1 MSRVQ
6 YSFDS
11 HLAAALADP
20 DLRAPR
26 APATRKFSSSRHMR
40 KLMETLGLFA
50 LGFGSSS
57 LLIHLAVGFFLASR
71 MSSVLSVAYM

>member
-11 HLAAALADP
+11 HLAAALANP

-26 APATRKFSSSRHMR
+26 AQATKSSSRRQMR
-40 KLMETLGLFA
+40 QLMETLGLFA
-50 LGFGSSS
+50 FGFGSSS
-57 LLIHLAVGFFLASR
+57 LLIHVAVGFFVASR
-71 MSSVLSVAYM
+71 MSSLFSAVSM

>member
-11 HLAAALADP
+11 HLAAALANSE
-20 DLRAPR
+20 LRAPR
-26 APATRKFSSSRHMR
+26 APATQKSSSRRYMR

-50 LGFGSSS
+50 FGFGSSS
-57 LLIHLAVGFFLASR
+57 LLIHIAVGFFFASR
-71 MSSVLSVAYM
+71 MSSALSIGNM